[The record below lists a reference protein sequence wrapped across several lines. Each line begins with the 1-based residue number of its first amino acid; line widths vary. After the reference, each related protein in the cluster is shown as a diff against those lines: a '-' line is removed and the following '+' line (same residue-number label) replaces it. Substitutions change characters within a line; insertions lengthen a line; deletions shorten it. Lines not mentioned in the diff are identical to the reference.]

1 MVKKLQF
8 QLRKGLDIPLSG
20 QPRAGIHDGPP
31 VATIAVLPG
40 DYPGYKPVLLVEQ
53 GERVE
58 LGQPLLEDR
67 NDPRI
72 RLPSLGAGVV
82 SAVHRGPRRA
92 LRSIVVSLD
101 GQAER
106 TFSPADNGLLTGM
119 DRADVQQRLLDSGL
133 WVALRTRPY
142 GHIASPESTPRALFV
157 TAIDTN
163 PLAIDPRITIAEHED
178 DFRSGVLALS
188 RLLDGN
194 VYVCCAPGPDLPLP
208 DDPRVVAAEFSGPHP
223 AGLPGT
229 HIHFISPVTATRS
242 VWYLG
247 YQGVI
252 SIGHLFRTGRIRT
265 ERIIS
270 LAGPAVRDPRLL
282 RTRAGASTEDLIR
295 GQLNEERNCRIISG
309 SVLSGRAAAGWGDYL
324 GRYHNQITV
333 LSEGHDREF
342 LGWLMPG
349 SRKYSASRAFL
360 ASLLPRGRFPL
371 TTAAN
376 GSPRAMVPIGAFE
389 RVMPLDLLPTQ
400 LLRAIA
406 VSDTDAAQQLGCLEL
421 EEEDLALCSFVCASK
436 YDYGPLLRQVL
447 TRIEKEG

>member
-1 MVKKLQF
+1 MAKLQF
-8 QLRKGLDIPLSG
+8 HLRKGLDIPLSG
-20 QPRAGIHDGPP
+20 QPRAGIHEGPA
-31 VATIAVLPG
+31 VNTVAVLPG
-40 DYPGYKPVLLVEQ
+40 DYPGYKPVLLVEE

-67 NDPRI
+67 NDARI
-72 RLPSLGAGVV
+72 RLPSLGSGTV

-92 LRSIVVSLD
+92 LRSIVVTLEGD
-101 GQAER
+101 AER
-106 TFSPADNGLLTGM
+106 TFPSAGEGELAAM
-119 DRADVQQRLLDSGL
+119 KREDVQQRLLESGL

-142 GHIASPESTPRALFV
+142 GHIASPDATPRAVFV

-163 PLAIDPRITIAEHED
+163 PLAVDPRITIAEHQE
-178 DFRSGVLALS
+178 DFRIGVLALS

-229 HIHFISPVTATRS
+229 HIHFIAPVTATRS

-252 SIGHLFRTGRIRT
+252 GIGHLFRTGRIRT

-270 LAGPAVRDPRLL
+270 LAGPAVLDPRLL

-295 GQLNEERNCRIISG
+295 GQINESCNCRIVSG

-333 LSEGHDREF
+333 LREGHDREF

-349 SRKYSASRAFL
+349 AKKYSASRAYL
-360 ASLLPRGRFPL
+360 SSLLRHGTFPL
-371 TTAAN
+371 TTTAN

-389 RVMPLDLLPTQ
+389 RVMPMDLLPTQ

-406 VSDTDAAQQLGCLEL
+406 VGDTDAAQQLGGLEL